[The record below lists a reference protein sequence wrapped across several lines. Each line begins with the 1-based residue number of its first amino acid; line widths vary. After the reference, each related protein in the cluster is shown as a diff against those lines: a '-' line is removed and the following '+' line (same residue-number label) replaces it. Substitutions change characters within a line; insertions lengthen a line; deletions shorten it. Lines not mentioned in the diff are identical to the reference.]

1 MSGGRDLAGWIGAGL
16 TAAGLFAG
24 VAAAA
29 MRMPDAGPGA
39 LPESAVALDMSVG
52 AVAMAEVLPTVPPA
66 VQQTVHT
73 EAPRAP
79 QMDEAPR
86 LPTPDAAPLVQP
98 VTMPRIDP
106 EPSVTLPS
114 AKAPPVVPMAPPP
127 PPPEVQ
133 EERPLDLAQSPRPRT
148 RPEVKPEDAPKAAE
162 RQPSEQAEAEPV
174 PERKPRAAEEAA
186 ASAAQAAGA
195 QQAAKPAQKRR
206 EAGGRDAARYGDVV
220 MRQIARS
227 PRKRAPERGVVTVGF
242 EIGPDG
248 GLRRVAVVASSGSA
262 ALDQMALDHI
272 RRAAP
277 FPPPPEGA
285 KTRYGFE
292 FEGK

>member
-1 MSGGRDLAGWIGAGL
+1 MNGGRDLAGWIGAGL

-29 MRMPDAGPGA
+29 MRMPDAGRGA
-39 LPESAVALDMSVG
+39 LPERAVALDMSVG
-52 AVAMAEVLPTVPPA
+52 VVAMAEVLPAVPPA
-66 VQQTVHT
+66 VQQAVHT
-73 EAPRAP
+73 EAPQAP

-86 LPTPDAAPLVQP
+86 LPTPDPAPVVQP
-98 VTMPRIDP
+98 VAMPRIDP

-114 AKAPPVVPMAPPP
+114 AEALPVVPMAPPP
-127 PPPEVQ
+127 PPEVQ
-133 EERPLDLAQSPRPRT
+133 KERPLDLAQSPRPRT
-148 RPEVKPEDAPKAAE
+148 RPEEKPEAAPKARE
-162 RQPSEQAEAEPV
+162 RQPAEQAEAEPE
-174 PERKPRAAEEAA
+174 PERKPRAPEEAA

-195 QQAAKPAQKRR
+195 QQAAQPAQKRR

-248 GLRRVAVVASSGSA
+248 GLLRVAVVASSGSA